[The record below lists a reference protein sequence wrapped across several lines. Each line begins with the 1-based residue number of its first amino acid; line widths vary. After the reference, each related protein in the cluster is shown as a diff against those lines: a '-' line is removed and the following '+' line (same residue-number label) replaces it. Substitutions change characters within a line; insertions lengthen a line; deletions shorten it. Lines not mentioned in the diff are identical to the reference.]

1 MNEEIDKNKDILLI
15 EHHWELVVIIHSYNL
30 KGNDGQ
36 LPIYCDIYQK
46 VGQKP
51 NCPCNKNN
59 IAFLDNIKDNLDKF
73 LLPDEILKI
82 KKEEQAKIIHLKKKD
97 GSILE
102 F

>member
-1 MNEEIDKNKDILLI
+1 MSEIDKNKDILLV
-15 EHHWELVVIIHSYNL
+15 EQHWELVVMIHSYNL

-36 LPIYCDIYQK
+36 LTVYSDIYQK
-46 VGQKP
+46 VGEKP
-51 NCPCNKNN
+51 DCPCNKNN

-73 LLPDEILKI
+73 LLPEEINKI
-82 KKEEQAKIIHLKKKD
+82 KKEEQAKIVHVKKKD

>member
-1 MNEEIDKNKDILLI
+1 MSEELNKDKDILLI

-36 LPIYCDIYQK
+36 FPIYCDIYQK
-46 VGQKP
+46 VGQNP
-51 NCPCNKNN
+51 TCQCNKNN
-59 IAFLDNIKDNLDKF
+59 IAFLDNIKDNLNAF
-73 LLPDEILKI
+73 LLEEEVLKI
-82 KKEEQAKIIHLKKKD
+82 KKEEQVKIIHVKKKD